1 MHSNIISTI
10 KKFFW
15 NITPLNR
22 TSHNTKNKNVEIIP
36 KTGSYLPLKSEHRLS
51 YDLIEKIGTG
61 SFGTVYSAIDEKNQH
76 IAIKIK
82 NSLKDKSLTHVSNM
96 FFHEEFLSMQS
107 LQHPNILRVLGVE
120 SYDYNFNGIAMEF
133 IDGIN
138 LNLIIKE
145 NKSISERM
153 IKNYTKQILDGLSYI
168 HSENVIHRDI
178 KSSNIMIVNNYHVK
192 IIDFGMSKRVDGSH
206 LPQLDENIAG
216 TIAYMAPEMVNSS
229 KYDARIDVWSLGV
242 LVFEMSFGFSYLKD
256 SRGKKV
262 TLVQNEKPLYLDR
275 LTKDANDFMNSCL
288 VK

>member
-1 MHSNIISTI
+1 
-10 KKFFW
+10 
-15 NITPLNR
+15 
-22 TSHNTKNKNVEIIP
+22 
-36 KTGSYLPLKSEHRLS
+36 LKSEHRLS